1 MAIEMT
7 TFFSGMLSPNQ
18 TKVLSDQ

>member
-18 TKVLSDQ
+18 TKVLSGQ